1 MHDEDE
7 AATGLAG
14 ELGGEA
20 IDIGDSPGAI
30 RGIGKELDLVGR
42 LDKVEVE

>member
-7 AATGLAG
+7 ATTELAS

-20 IDIGDSPGAI
+20 IDVGDGPGAI